1 MSSWQSFFNQLSKPV
16 NKEIIST
23 SEKICSCNTGC
34 LEFSSLS
41 YLNKGHC
48 NLNSACC
55 AIQIDKHK
63 ARTINISLS
72 NLNQS
77 KEVVSESLSN
87 LNQSKE
93 VVSERD
99 TTPIVSLEVF
109 LKRGC

>member
-1 MSSWQSFFNQLSKPV
+1 SKPV

-77 KEVVSESLSN
+77 KEVVSE
-87 LNQSKE
+87 
-93 VVSERD
+93 RD